1 MEEELVKMLL
11 AVALGGAIG
20 FERELRE
27 KAAGIRTII
36 LITLASTLFTLT
48 SIEIAG
54 DADPGRVAAQ
64 IVTGVGFLGGGV
76 ILK

>member
-11 AVALGGAIG
+11 AVVLGGAIG

-27 KAAGIRTII
+27 KAAGIRTIV

-54 DADPGRVAAQ
+54 DSDPAGWPPRSSPAWASSAVA
-64 IVTGVGFLGGGV
+64 
-76 ILK
+76 